1 MISSELHSTPVVVRS
16 ILSKKE
22 APGTIEP
29 GASSSTGTAN
39 TLWVVRPKGIGT
51 TAMRGIGISCSSS
64 MARQAPRIGQLY
76 MEVLLGMN
84 SQPCRSAQLVT
95 STFAETRK
103 AIWRLRT
110 PVGPTT
116 IFSPSSA
123 APTAQMNGLCNVEL
137 RTRSTWRDFGLLQQ
151 VTSCWPAPSR
161 AHIPRPPWMVQLAG
175 ALTMPFWWSW
185 KPHPQEPQRTKA
197 LSSMALKVTM
207 KLDEASFRSAM
218 ATSI

>member
-39 TLWVVRPKGIGT
+39 TSWVVRPKGIGT

-64 MARQAPRIGQLY
+64 MARQ
-76 MEVLLGMN
+76 
-84 SQPCRSAQLVT
+84 VT

-137 RTRSTWRDFGLLQQ
+137 RTQSTWRDFGLLQQ